1 MKKAIVTG
9 ANGFVGAAICEE
21 LAEQGVQV
29 VAVVRSMNSDVRRL
43 QKLKGIQIVYCELK
57 DYHELPTKIMDRDI
71 DVFYHLA
78 WDGTSGELRGN
89 SLIQTDN
96 IRYSCEAVK
105 MCAELG
111 CKRFVFAASIMEYE
125 VQKSMETENKQGINT
140 LYCTAKLAADYMARA
155 VADSFQI
162 NYIRAVISNIYG
174 PGEVSARLIN
184 TSIRK
189 LLRGVHCAFSP
200 GEQMYDFIYITD
212 AAKAFAAI
220 GERGIADRTYYIG
233 SAKPKPLKEFL
244 LEMKEQ
250 TAPEQEIGLGELPF
264 SGVSLSYDEFDIR
277 AVKRDTG
284 FEPQVSFAE
293 GIRRTAEW
301 IKEQEL

>member
-29 VAVVRSMNSDVRRL
+29 IAVVRSRNSDVRRL
-43 QKLKGIQIVYCELK
+43 HKIKGIQIVYCELK
-57 DYHELPTKIMDRDI
+57 DYHELPAKLLDRDM

-89 SLIQTDN
+89 SLIQTEN
-96 IRYSCEAVK
+96 IRYACDAVRV
-105 MCAELG
+105 CAELG

-125 VQKSMETENKQGINT
+125 ICKNMETETAQSINT

-155 VADSFQI
+155 VADNLQI
-162 NYIRAVISNIYG
+162 DYIRAVISNIYG
-174 PGEVSARLIN
+174 PREVSARLIN

-189 LLRGVHCAFSP
+189 LLWGEHCAFSP

-233 SAKPKPLKEFL
+233 SVNPRPLREFL

-264 SGVSLSYDEFDIR
+264 LGVSLSYDEFDIR

-284 FEPQVSFAE
+284 FEPQISFAE
-293 GIRRTAEW
+293 GIRRTVEW
-301 IKEQEL
+301 IKEQEH